1 MAKDPERWN
10 EIVDRSAYS
19 VLHHRYELNAVRNDP
34 LPLLISEQNH
44 RFLFP
49 LNTARIFRS
58 FRVATSPIYSYASL
72 LPENENDIRLIPTAL
87 DCVSDFLRNMK
98 VDYVSTCAPMF
109 WSTPYVTL
117 INSWFEGHEASVQ
130 IMYAHMFRTRNM
142 TFQEIWKHKFDKH
155 ARYNVRRAEREGVEI
170 IEIETEKGISK
181 WKDDIYWC
189 NISALKRQG
198 REGAFPD
205 SYKEVYISELVSAK
219 KLLREY
225 FRIYGA
231 IYSGRL
237 VAYMIVQAY
246 NKLMEVSKAMSHT
259 DFLDK
264 RPNDALIAHI
274 IGEACEKGFEL
285 FEYGLERTRSGGKIP
300 SLHPT
305 LEMFRFKFGFEE
317 VPVLVYRLGLTRSG
331 RILQYLFSGREYF
344 VTRHASAPSLVRRV
358 LLRLYAPRRRELSVF
373 LST

>member
-1 MAKDPERWN
+1 VAKDPERWN
-10 EIVDRSAYS
+10 EIVNRSAYS

-49 LNTARIFRS
+49 LNTAKIFRS

-72 LPENENDIRLIPTAL
+72 LPESENSIHLIPRAL
-87 DCVSDFLRNMK
+87 DCVTDFLRNMN
-98 VDYVSTCAPMF
+98 VDYLSTCAPMF
-109 WSTPYVTL
+109 WSKPYVTL
-117 INSWFEGHEASVQ
+117 INSWFERHEASVQ
-130 IMYAHMFRTRNM
+130 ILYAHMFRTRKM
-142 TFQEIWKHKFDKH
+142 TFEEVWKRRFDKH
-155 ARYNVRRAEREGVEI
+155 ARYNVRRAEREGVEV
-170 IEIETEKGISK
+170 IEIENEEDIRK
-181 WKDDIYWC
+181 WKEDIYRC

-205 SYKEVYISELVSAK
+205 SFKEVYFRELALGK
-219 KLLREY
+219 KLLRKY
-225 FRIYGA
+225 LKIYGA
-231 IYSGRL
+231 FHSGRL
-237 VAYMIVQAY
+237 IAYMIVQAY

-264 RPNDALIAHI
+264 RPNDALIAHLTR
-274 IGEACEKGFEL
+274 EACEKGFEL
-285 FEYGLERTRSGGKIP
+285 LEYGLERTGLRGKIP

-317 VPVLVYRLGLTRSG
+317 VPIVVYRLGLTRSG

-344 VTRHASAPSLVRRV
+344 VTRYASAPSLVRRV
-358 LLRLYAPRRRELSVF
+358 MLRLYAPRRRELSVF